1 MTGLRERKKQQTR
14 DLIVD
19 HAGRLFGSNGYE
31 ATTVEDI
38 AAACDVSVGTVYNY
52 FGTKTAILLAHLED
66 EVTQMMRAGDGVLAK
81 PPHDLASAVAAL
93 LDIYITGFAAID
105 RELLREVFAAGFAP
119 SPDVLPDL
127 IRFDELLISQLATLL
142 VGFGDQLRPGADR
155 ADAVALFYSI
165 LGTQLIMYLSVETIT
180 ARSLRRTVA
189 QQIRLAC
196 AGVCAPEQEP
206 Q

>member
-1 MTGLRERKKQQTR
+1 MTGLRERKKKLTR
-14 DLIVD
+14 NLIIER
-19 HAGRLFGSNGYE
+19 AGALFGSNGFA
-31 ATTVEDI
+31 ATTMEDI

-52 FGTKTAILLAHLED
+52 FGTKTAILLAHLEG

-81 PPHDLASAVAAL
+81 PPRDLASAVTAL
-93 LDIYITGFAAID
+93 LDIYIAGIAGID

-119 SPDVLPDL
+119 SPDLLPDL

-142 VGFGDQLRPGADR
+142 VGFDDQLRPGTDR

-180 ARSLRRTVA
+180 ARNLRRTVS
-189 QQIRLAC
+189 QQINLAC
-196 AGVCAPEQEP
+196 EGVCAPEQEP
-206 Q
+206 R